1 MSAEVWGVVA
11 AFAGVAA
18 TLMAMGVAAFFWL
31 MSAIRENGREFRE
44 ELRALRAEIR
54 EEIRVM
60 QKELK
65 AEIRAEAQ
73 ERRAE
78 TKRMFDTLY
87 RHRHDDGG
95 AFHLPG
101 GGDD

>member
-1 MSAEVWGVVA
+1 MSTEVWGVIA

-18 TLMAMGVAAFFWL
+18 TLLAMGVAAFFWL

-54 EEIRVM
+54 EEIREM
-60 QKELK
+60 QKELQ

-78 TKRMFDTLY
+78 TKQMFDVLY
-87 RHRHDDGG
+87 RHRHDEGG
-95 AFHLPG
+95 GIYMPG